1 MLIGEDKSVN
11 MERDI
16 TLRKVQ
22 KVELEILDIV
32 HKVCVENQLK
42 YSLAYGTL
50 IGAVR
55 HQGFIPWDDDI
66 DICMPREDYEKF
78 LEIWPKYKFE
88 DYILQN
94 IETDEDFTQN
104 FTKIRK
110 NHTTFLQPKE
120 EQYKYHKG
128 FFIDIFPG
136 DRVPD
141 SKIKQQFQFFNMAVN
156 LLYSRKFKS
165 GSSSKIISIVENI
178 LFLFPKSIQKK
189 YRKISENRMKK
200 YNSNSNYQY
209 VFASTINETKI
220 YYPSDIFENLVL
232 VDFEGSQFYI
242 FKDYDNCLRIQYGD
256 YMQLP
261 SEKERVWTHTPQIVD
276 FHRNYEEIKRK
287 E

>member
-1 MLIGEDKSVN
+1 
-11 MERDI
+11 MEKVKI
-16 TLRKVQ
+16 MENYNELRKVQ
-22 KVELEILDIV
+22 EVELEILNVV
-32 HKVCVENQLK
+32 HQVCVENHLK

-66 DICMPREDYEKF
+66 DICMPREDYDKF
-78 LEIWPKYKFE
+78 LKIVCVENHLKYSLAYGTLIGAVRHQGFIPWDDDIDICMPREDYDKFLKIWSKYNFK

-141 SKIKQQFQFFNMAVN
+141 SKIKQ
-156 LLYSRKFKS
+156 YY
-165 GSSSKIISIVENI
+165 KI
-178 LFLFPKSIQKK
+178 
-189 YRKISENRMKK
+189 
-200 YNSNSNYQY
+200 
-209 VFASTINETKI
+209 
-220 YYPSDIFENLVL
+220 
-232 VDFEGSQFYI
+232 
-242 FKDYDNCLRIQYGD
+242 
-256 YMQLP
+256 
-261 SEKERVWTHTPQIVD
+261 
-276 FHRNYEEIKRK
+276 
-287 E
+287 

>member
-1 MLIGEDKSVN
+1 MN

-16 TLRKVQ
+16 ILRKVQ

-141 SKIKQQFQFFNMAVN
+141 SKLKRQFQFFNMAVN

-165 GSSSKIISIVENI
+165 GSSSRIISMVENI
-178 LFLFPKSIQKK
+178 LFLFPKSFQKK
-189 YRKISENRMKK
+189 YRKVSEKIVKK
-200 YNSNSNYQY
+200 YNFNSELQY
-209 VFASTINETKI
+209 VFASTINDARI
-220 YYPSDIFENLVL
+220 YYPNDIFENLIL
-232 VDFEGSQFYI
+232 ADFEGKRFYI
-242 FKDYDNCLRIQYGD
+242 FKDYDTCLKIQYGD

-261 SEKERVWTHTPQIVD
+261 PENERVWTHTPQMID
-276 FHRNYEEIKRK
+276 FHRNYEEIKR
-287 E
+287 EV

>member
-1 MLIGEDKSVN
+1 
-11 MERDI
+11 MEEHNI
-16 TLRKVQ
+16 LRKVQ
-22 KVELEILDIV
+22 EVELEILNVV
-32 HKVCVENQLK
+32 HRVCVENHLK

-66 DICMPREDYEKF
+66 DICMPREDYDKF
-78 LEIWPKYKFE
+78 LKIWSRYNFK

-141 SKIKQQFQFFNMAVN
+141 SKFKQKIQFVNIAIN

-165 GSSSKIISIVENI
+165 SSNNKIISLVENT
-178 LFLFPKSIQKK
+178 LLLFPKSLQKSF
-189 YRKISENRMKK
+189 RKIAEKNIKK
-200 YNSNSNYQY
+200 YNVNHTLKY
-209 VFASTINETKI
+209 VFANTINSAQI
-220 YYPSDIFENLVL
+220 YYPHDIFQKLVL
-232 VDFEGSQFYI
+232 IDFEDKKFYMYAE
-242 FKDYDNCLRIQYGD
+242 YDQCLRIEYGD
-256 YMQLP
+256 YMKLP
-261 SEKERVWTHTPQIVD
+261 PEDERTWKHTPILIDFSKNHTEIVD
-276 FHRNYEEIKRK
+276 TE
-287 E
+287 

>member
-1 MLIGEDKSVN
+1 MN

-50 IGAVR
+50 IGAIR

-78 LEIWPKYKFE
+78 LKIWPKYKFE

-110 NHTTFLQPKE
+110 NHTTFLQLKE

-141 SKIKQQFQFFNMAVN
+141 SKLKRQFQFFNMAVN

-165 GSSSKIISIVENI
+165 GSSSRIISMVENI
-178 LFLFPKSIQKK
+178 LLLFPKSFQKK
-189 YRKISENRMKK
+189 YRKVAENIIKK
-200 YNSNSNYQY
+200 YNFNSDLQY
-209 VFASTINETKI
+209 VFANTIACAKR
-220 YYPSDIFENLVL
+220 YYPSNIFENLIL
-232 VDFEGSQFYI
+232 ADFEGGRYYVFE
-242 FKDYDNCLRIQYGD
+242 DYDTWLKIEYGD

-261 SEKERVWTHTPQIVD
+261 PENERVWTHTPQMID
-276 FHRNYEEIKRK
+276 FHRNYEEVESKCK
-287 E
+287 

>member
-1 MLIGEDKSVN
+1 
-11 MERDI
+11 MEEHNI
-16 TLRKVQ
+16 LRKVQ
-22 KVELEILDIV
+22 EVELEILNVV
-32 HKVCVENQLK
+32 HRVCVENHLK

-66 DICMPREDYEKF
+66 DICMPREDYDKF
-78 LEIWPKYKFE
+78 LKIWSRYNFK

-141 SKIKQQFQFFNMAVN
+141 SKFKQKIQFVNIAIN

-165 GSSSKIISIVENI
+165 SSNNKIISLVENT
-178 LFLFPKSIQKK
+178 LLLFPKSLQK
-189 YRKISENRMKK
+189 S
-200 YNSNSNYQY
+200 
-209 VFASTINETKI
+209 
-220 YYPSDIFENLVL
+220 
-232 VDFEGSQFYI
+232 
-242 FKDYDNCLRIQYGD
+242 C
-256 YMQLP
+256 
-261 SEKERVWTHTPQIVD
+261 
-276 FHRNYEEIKRK
+276 RK
-287 E
+287 EY

>member
-1 MLIGEDKSVN
+1 MN

-22 KVELEILDIV
+22 KVELGILDIV

-50 IGAVR
+50 IGAIR

-110 NHTTFLQPKE
+110 NHTTFLQLKE

-141 SKIKQQFQFFNMAVN
+141 SKLKRQFQFFNIAVN
-156 LLYSRKFKS
+156 LLYCRKFKS
-165 GSSSKIISIVENI
+165 GSSSKTISIVENI
-178 LFLFPKSIQKK
+178 LFLFPKSLQKK
-189 YRKISENRMKK
+189 YRKVAENIIKK
-200 YNSNSNYQY
+200 YNFNSDLQY
-209 VFASTINETKI
+209 VFANTIACAKR
-220 YYPSDIFENLVL
+220 YYPSNIFENLIL
-232 VDFEGSQFYI
+232 ADFEGGRYYVFG
-242 FKDYDNCLRIQYGD
+242 DYDTWLKIEYGD

-261 SEKERVWTHTPQIVD
+261 LENERVWTHTPQMID
-276 FHRNYEEIKRK
+276 FHRNYEEIENKCK
-287 E
+287 

>member
-1 MLIGEDKSVN
+1 
-11 MERDI
+11 MEKVKI
-16 TLRKVQ
+16 MENYNELRKVQ
-22 KVELEILDIV
+22 EVELEILNVV
-32 HKVCVENQLK
+32 HQVCVENHLK

-66 DICMPREDYEKF
+66 DICMPREDYDKF
-78 LEIWPKYKFE
+78 LKIWSQYNFK

-178 LFLFPKSIQKK
+178 LFLFPKSFQKK
-189 YRKISENRMKK
+189 YRKVSENIVKK
-200 YNSNSNYQY
+200 FNFNSKLRY
-209 VFASTINETKI
+209 VFASTIGDAKI

-232 VDFEGSQFYI
+232 TNFEGSQFYI

-256 YMQLP
+256 YMQFP
-261 SEKERVWTHTPQIVD
+261 PEKERVWTHTPQIID
-276 FHRNYEEIKRK
+276 FHRNYEEIKR
-287 E
+287 EV

>member
-1 MLIGEDKSVN
+1 
-11 MERDI
+11 MEQDI

-22 KVELEILDIV
+22 GVELEILDIV

-55 HQGFIPWDDDI
+55 HHGFIPWDDDI

-78 LEIWPKYKFE
+78 LKIWPKYKFE

-120 EQYKYHKG
+120 ENYKYHKG
-128 FFIDIFPG
+128 IFIDIFPG
-136 DRVPD
+136 DRVPA
-141 SKIKQQFQFFNMAVN
+141 SKIKQRTQFLNIAIN

-165 GSSSKIISIVENI
+165 GSQSKMISIVENI
-178 LFLFPKSIQKK
+178 LFLAPKSFQKNL
-189 YRKISENRMKK
+189 RKISKRHIGK
-200 YNSNSNYQY
+200 YNTDHTLQY
-209 VFASTINETKI
+209 VFANTINAAQI
-220 YYPSDIFENLVL
+220 YYPYDIFENLQL
-232 VDFEGSQFYI
+232 ITFEEKKFYVYRN
-242 FKDYDNCLRIQYGD
+242 YDECLRMEYGD
-256 YMQLP
+256 YMELP
-261 SEKERVWTHTPQIVD
+261 PESERVWKHAPILVNFSNNCEDIVL
-276 FHRNYEEIKRK
+276 K
-287 E
+287 

>member
-1 MLIGEDKSVN
+1 MN

-16 TLRKVQ
+16 ILRKVQ

-128 FFIDIFPG
+128 FFVDIFPG

-141 SKIKQQFQFFNMAVN
+141 SKLKRQFQFFNIAVN

-165 GSSSKIISIVENI
+165 GSSSKTISIVENT
-178 LFLFPKSIQKK
+178 LFLFPKSFQKK
-189 YRKISENRMKK
+189 YRKVAENILKK
-200 YNSNSNYQY
+200 YNFNSELQY
-209 VFASTINETKI
+209 VFASTINAART
-220 YYPSDIFENLVL
+220 YYPNDIFENRILT
-232 VDFEGSQFYI
+232 DFEGKRFYI
-242 FKDYDNCLRIQYGD
+242 FKDYDTCLKIQYGD

-261 SEKERVWTHTPQIVD
+261 PENERVWTHTPQMID
-276 FHRNYEEIKRK
+276 FHRNYEEIKR
-287 E
+287 EV

>member
-1 MLIGEDKSVN
+1 
-11 MERDI
+11 MESSNE
-16 TLRKVQ
+16 LRKVQ
-22 KVELEILDIV
+22 EVELEILEVV
-32 HKVCVENQLK
+32 HKVCVENNLK

-50 IGAVR
+50 IGAIR

-110 NHTTFLQPKE
+110 NHTTFLQLKE

-136 DRVPD
+136 DRVTD
-141 SKIKQQFQFFNMAVN
+141 SKLKRQFQFFNMAVN

-165 GSSSKIISIVENI
+165 GSSSRIISMVENI
-178 LFLFPKSIQKK
+178 LFLFPKSFQKK
-189 YRKISENRMKK
+189 YRKVSEKIVKK
-200 YNSNSNYQY
+200 YNFNAELQY
-209 VFASTINETKI
+209 VFASTINDARI
-220 YYPSDIFENLVL
+220 YYPKDIFENLIL
-232 VDFEGSQFYI
+232 ADFEGKRFSI
-242 FKDYDNCLRIQYGD
+242 FKDYDTCLRIQYGD

-261 SEKERVWTHTPQIVD
+261 PENERVWTHTPQMID
-276 FHRNYEEIKRK
+276 FHRNYEEIKR
-287 E
+287 EV

>member
-1 MLIGEDKSVN
+1 MN

-16 TLRKVQ
+16 ILRKVQ

-50 IGAVR
+50 IGAIR

-136 DRVPD
+136 DRVPE
-141 SKIKQQFQFFNMAVN
+141 SKLKRQFQFFNIAVN

-165 GSSSKIISIVENI
+165 GSSSKTISIVENT
-178 LFLFPKSIQKK
+178 LFLFPKSFQKK
-189 YRKISENRMKK
+189 YRKVAENILKK
-200 YNSNSNYQY
+200 YNFNSELQY
-209 VFASTINETKI
+209 VFASTINAART
-220 YYPSDIFENLVL
+220 YYPNDIFENLIL
-232 VDFEGSQFYI
+232 ADFEGKKFSI
-242 FKDYDNCLRIQYGD
+242 FKEYDTCLRIQYGD

-261 SEKERVWTHTPQIVD
+261 PENERVWAHTPQMID
-276 FHRNYEEIKRK
+276 FHRNYEEIKR
-287 E
+287 EV

>member
-1 MLIGEDKSVN
+1 
-11 MERDI
+11 MERSVE
-16 TLRKVQ
+16 LRKVQ
-22 KVELEILDIV
+22 EVELEILDIV
-32 HKVCVENQLK
+32 HKVCVENHLK

-66 DICMPREDYEKF
+66 DICMPREDYDKF
-78 LEIWPKYKFE
+78 LRIWSRYNFK

-120 EQYKYHKG
+120 EKYKYHKG
-128 FFIDIFPG
+128 VFIDIFPG

-141 SKIKQQFQFFNMAVN
+141 SKLKRQFQFLNMAVN

-165 GSSSKIISIVENI
+165 GSSSKMISIVENI
-178 LFLFPKSIQKK
+178 LFLFPKSLQ
-189 YRKISENRMKK
+189 RKCRKVSEKIVKK
-200 YNSNSNYQY
+200 YNFNYKLQY
-209 VFASTINETKI
+209 VFASTIDDAKT

-232 VDFEGSQFYI
+232 LDFEGEKFYV
-242 FKDYDNCLRIQYGD
+242 FKDYDKCLRIQYGN

-261 SEKERVWTHTPQIVD
+261 PEKERVWTHAPQLID
-276 FHRNYEEIKRK
+276 FHRNYEEIKR
-287 E
+287 EV